1 MNKNL
6 KISAVVGFILYAIAA
21 FFCISLLFVLFDFCG
36 LETARFSALWRFG
49 KLFTGVYGICSVLI
63 PLFLLVAAFECFMRS
78 WHVRNGVVLAG
89 SVIPFFTLDAVEHIC
104 RMLIAEN
111 SGDVL
116 VMKLLV
122 ALVTGA
128 IIVVVEYLVLSMIGD
143 VIENAG
149 KKDKEID
156 FDENSDEIEEFAQKD
171 ENSGLA
177 AENFDAEKA
186 IFAEKTDEV
195 QKNAENEELE
205 PEKEQ
210 NTEIE
215 NSGDEPEKEENA
227 GFEIPKDLESGE
239 KNEVEAGENLEKS
252 EIEENPFEHIFDEQD
267 ENEAQKLKNE
277 DSEKNEENSFEP
289 VEEEIPVSDEDFD
302 LPDLTDD
309 FMNDSDETEI
319 SDSLNADFLENSDG
333 KILETSEI
341 AFSGEENYDELENQP
356 FEDFDYS
363 SEEKNEEEVEG
374 EILSDENETEILD
387 DVKDYFDA
395 EIFDGDEDFSEN
407 KAEPED
413 GLELENEFEVQDG
426 IEPEDLPVMPKI
438 PEAEENFENESAG
451 FVEENEN
458 AGFAENEP
466 ENEGENSDGDA
477 GFEGDSDKDDDDGFG
492 NDNLDCENG
501 DDDLS
506 SFVEQRNNS
515 FASIF
520 AKMDSDAKKAPMVAQ
535 KNPDFETQPEQKNE
549 ELSQNAEKAD
559 DDDFDSTFSDFE
571 FNPTAKP
578 VVDSNGVPFEKKN
591 AILRE
596 EPASPAKNS
605 SALTTQSSALAVA
618 KTQPEN
624 AVESE
629 KVQPEK
635 PQPKLRIA
643 DYKIPVEGILQKY
656 DNGEYWIVDDET
668 KKKATDLAQTLA
680 EFNIEVKVTG
690 IRKGP
695 VVTMFEILPAPGVN
709 VNKIR
714 SLQDNIALRLA
725 ATSVR
730 IVSPIPG
737 KSAVGIEIPNKN
749 RAVVSFREIMEQK
762 NPVFEKMAIPVI
774 LGKDISGEPRLIDLA
789 KTPHLL
795 IAGSTGSGKSVC
807 VNSLILSILY
817 KRNPNQV
824 KLILIDPKVVEL
836 KLYNDIPHLLTPVI
850 TEPKKALQS
859 LQYCLCEME
868 RRYALLDNMG
878 VRDISNFN
886 RRIEERHLMQEK
898 LPYIVVI
905 IDEFADLM
913 ATTGRELESI
923 VARLTAMSRAVGIH
937 LVLATQRPSVN
948 VITGLIKANIP
959 SRIAFMV
966 ASRTDSN
973 IIIDQIGAEKL
984 LGKGDML
991 YASATDPFPVRIQ
1004 GTLVSD
1010 DEVEKVVDYV
1020 KQYGEPDYIDD
1031 EIFVEDDEEE
1041 NDGNLGLF
1049 GEGDDPLYDKAL
1061 EIVVQSGKASA
1072 SYLQRRLKIGYNRAA
1087 RLVEEM
1093 EERGIVGPQ
1102 NGSKPREVIYVP

>member
-1 MNKNL
+1 
-6 KISAVVGFILYAIAA
+6 
-21 FFCISLLFVLFDFCG
+21 
-36 LETARFSALWRFG
+36 
-49 KLFTGVYGICSVLI
+49 
-63 PLFLLVAAFECFMRS
+63 
-78 WHVRNGVVLAG
+78 
-89 SVIPFFTLDAVEHIC
+89 
-104 RMLIAEN
+104 
-111 SGDVL
+111 
-116 VMKLLV
+116 
-122 ALVTGA
+122 
-128 IIVVVEYLVLSMIGD
+128 
-143 VIENAG
+143 
-149 KKDKEID
+149 
-156 FDENSDEIEEFAQKD
+156 
-171 ENSGLA
+171 
-177 AENFDAEKA
+177 
-186 IFAEKTDEV
+186 
-195 QKNAENEELE
+195 
-205 PEKEQ
+205 
-210 NTEIE
+210 
-215 NSGDEPEKEENA
+215 
-227 GFEIPKDLESGE
+227 
-239 KNEVEAGENLEKS
+239 
-252 EIEENPFEHIFDEQD
+252 
-267 ENEAQKLKNE
+267 
-277 DSEKNEENSFEP
+277 
-289 VEEEIPVSDEDFD
+289 
-302 LPDLTDD
+302 
-309 FMNDSDETEI
+309 
-319 SDSLNADFLENSDG
+319 
-333 KILETSEI
+333 
-341 AFSGEENYDELENQP
+341 
-356 FEDFDYS
+356 
-363 SEEKNEEEVEG
+363 
-374 EILSDENETEILD
+374 
-387 DVKDYFDA
+387 
-395 EIFDGDEDFSEN
+395 
-407 KAEPED
+407 
-413 GLELENEFEVQDG
+413 
-426 IEPEDLPVMPKI
+426 
-438 PEAEENFENESAG
+438 
-451 FVEENEN
+451 
-458 AGFAENEP
+458 
-466 ENEGENSDGDA
+466 
-477 GFEGDSDKDDDDGFG
+477 
-492 NDNLDCENG
+492 
-501 DDDLS
+501 
-506 SFVEQRNNS
+506 
-515 FASIF
+515 
-520 AKMDSDAKKAPMVAQ
+520 
-535 KNPDFETQPEQKNE
+535 
-549 ELSQNAEKAD
+549 
-559 DDDFDSTFSDFE
+559 
-571 FNPTAKP
+571 
-578 VVDSNGVPFEKKN
+578 
-591 AILRE
+591 
-596 EPASPAKNS
+596 
-605 SALTTQSSALAVA
+605 
-618 KTQPEN
+618 
-624 AVESE
+624 
-629 KVQPEK
+629 
-635 PQPKLRIA
+635 
-643 DYKIPVEGILQKY
+643 
-656 DNGEYWIVDDET
+656 
-668 KKKATDLAQTLA
+668 
-680 EFNIEVKVTG
+680 
-690 IRKGP
+690 
-695 VVTMFEILPAPGVN
+695 
-709 VNKIR
+709 
-714 SLQDNIALRLA
+714 
-725 ATSVR
+725 
-730 IVSPIPG
+730 
-737 KSAVGIEIPNKN
+737 
-749 RAVVSFREIMEQK
+749 MEQK
-762 NPVFEKMAIPVI
+762 NPAFEKMAIPVI

>member
-1 MNKNL
+1 
-6 KISAVVGFILYAIAA
+6 
-21 FFCISLLFVLFDFCG
+21 
-36 LETARFSALWRFG
+36 
-49 KLFTGVYGICSVLI
+49 
-63 PLFLLVAAFECFMRS
+63 
-78 WHVRNGVVLAG
+78 
-89 SVIPFFTLDAVEHIC
+89 
-104 RMLIAEN
+104 
-111 SGDVL
+111 
-116 VMKLLV
+116 
-122 ALVTGA
+122 
-128 IIVVVEYLVLSMIGD
+128 
-143 VIENAG
+143 
-149 KKDKEID
+149 
-156 FDENSDEIEEFAQKD
+156 
-171 ENSGLA
+171 
-177 AENFDAEKA
+177 
-186 IFAEKTDEV
+186 
-195 QKNAENEELE
+195 
-205 PEKEQ
+205 
-210 NTEIE
+210 
-215 NSGDEPEKEENA
+215 
-227 GFEIPKDLESGE
+227 
-239 KNEVEAGENLEKS
+239 
-252 EIEENPFEHIFDEQD
+252 
-267 ENEAQKLKNE
+267 
-277 DSEKNEENSFEP
+277 
-289 VEEEIPVSDEDFD
+289 
-302 LPDLTDD
+302 
-309 FMNDSDETEI
+309 
-319 SDSLNADFLENSDG
+319 
-333 KILETSEI
+333 
-341 AFSGEENYDELENQP
+341 
-356 FEDFDYS
+356 
-363 SEEKNEEEVEG
+363 
-374 EILSDENETEILD
+374 
-387 DVKDYFDA
+387 
-395 EIFDGDEDFSEN
+395 
-407 KAEPED
+407 
-413 GLELENEFEVQDG
+413 
-426 IEPEDLPVMPKI
+426 
-438 PEAEENFENESAG
+438 
-451 FVEENEN
+451 
-458 AGFAENEP
+458 
-466 ENEGENSDGDA
+466 
-477 GFEGDSDKDDDDGFG
+477 
-492 NDNLDCENG
+492 
-501 DDDLS
+501 
-506 SFVEQRNNS
+506 
-515 FASIF
+515 
-520 AKMDSDAKKAPMVAQ
+520 
-535 KNPDFETQPEQKNE
+535 
-549 ELSQNAEKAD
+549 
-559 DDDFDSTFSDFE
+559 
-571 FNPTAKP
+571 
-578 VVDSNGVPFEKKN
+578 
-591 AILRE
+591 
-596 EPASPAKNS
+596 
-605 SALTTQSSALAVA
+605 
-618 KTQPEN
+618 
-624 AVESE
+624 
-629 KVQPEK
+629 
-635 PQPKLRIA
+635 
-643 DYKIPVEGILQKY
+643 
-656 DNGEYWIVDDET
+656 
-668 KKKATDLAQTLA
+668 
-680 EFNIEVKVTG
+680 
-690 IRKGP
+690 
-695 VVTMFEILPAPGVN
+695 MFEILPAPGVN

-762 NPVFEKMAIPVI
+762 NPAFEKMAIPVI